1 MRAEMALQ
9 LASERLVEREE
20 RDFQRRRENPPSP
33 ATERRLLLTAK
44 RFHTCQTNLIL
55 PLNPGRTVMEQYVAL
70 DVSLQKVAVCSATYV
85 ERPARQALSSDI
97 SSNRNGAVI
106 CPAFQRG
113 HRPLALMKFAM
124 RGADQSDAL

>member
-1 MRAEMALQ
+1 MLSVAG
-9 LASERLVEREE
+9 
-20 RDFQRRRENPPSP
+20 P
-33 ATERRLLLTAK
+33 
-44 RFHTCQTNLIL
+44 FHTINLDDE
-55 PLNPGRTVMEQYVAL
+55 P
-70 DVSLQKVAVCSATYV
+70 ATYV